1 MTNYIN
7 TRPIDHIMNTN
18 IRETHEFDLI
28 SLFILLLHEQY
39 NMMVGISLIMSTT
52 IVIII
57 ITVCSVFHKRLLNEK
72 KLTYL
77 YGYNTYI
84 YYILIFLSFQ
94 GFV

>member
-1 MTNYIN
+1 
-7 TRPIDHIMNTN
+7 MNTN
-18 IRETHEFDLI
+18 IRETHKFDLI
-28 SLFILLLHEQY
+28 SLFILLLHGQY
-39 NMMVGISLIMSTT
+39 YMMVYIPLIMLAT
-52 IVIII
+52 IVIIIII

-84 YYILIFLSFQ
+84 YIIHILIFLSFQ